1 MSAYF
6 LRIDAKHFYPGTWGR
21 LMPENQAKRQAQLR
35 AIQDRRRGN
44 AGVTPE
50 QQDFLQSIPAEGNRR
65 NTGTEKTARNEKT
78 RVDIR
83 QQ

>member
-1 MSAYF
+1 MSTYI
-6 LRIDAKHFYPGTWGR
+6 LQIDAKHFYPGTWDR
-21 LMPENQAKRQAQLR
+21 MTPEEQAERRAKLH
-35 AIQDRRRGN
+35 AIQARWRGN
-44 AGVTPE
+44 AGVTPG
-50 QQDFLQSIPAEGNRR
+50 QQDFLQSIPAAGNRR